1 LSRAEA
7 HDLHIHPVTISDLG
21 EQALIARVRA
31 RTPAA
36 PDWVLTGI
44 GDDAAVL
51 QPARGMVDVVT
62 TDSLVED
69 VHFRR
74 AWSTPEDIGHRA
86 LAVNLSDLAAMG
98 ASPRALLL
106 SLALPAHLPLDD
118 FDGLVGGFLA
128 LAAREG
134 APLVGGNLTRSPGPL
149 VIDVTAIGAARP
161 RRILRRSGARP
172 GDRLF
177 VTGRLGAAAAGL
189 ALRTAGIDVTTCDA
203 EQRACVQ
210 RYDRP
215 DARLRTGV
223 IVANNR
229 AASACMDVSDGLA
242 DAARQIAAASGCGVE
257 LNTEAIPIHPGAG
270 GRDALSLAWSGGED
284 YELLFAV
291 PKRRTRLFL
300 AAIRQAGETTV
311 TEIGVCTKE
320 REVCA
325 IAGGLRSTLP
335 QGFEHF
341 NQKSDEPTRI

>member
-1 LSRAEA
+1 M
-7 HDLHIHPVTISDLG
+7 IISDLG

-31 RTPAA
+31 RSPST

-51 QPARGMVDVVT
+51 RPARGMVDVVT

-74 AWSTPEDIGHRA
+74 AWSTPQDLGHRA

-98 ASPRALLL
+98 AAPRAVIL
-106 SLALPAHLPLDD
+106 SLALPARLPLDD
-118 FDGLVGGFLA
+118 FDGLIDGFLA

-189 ALRTAGIDVTTCDA
+189 RIRTAGIDVAACDDA
-203 EQRACVQ
+203 QRTCVQ
-210 RYDRP
+210 RFDRP

-242 DAARQIAAASGCGVE
+242 DAVRQIAEASGCGAE
-257 LNTEAIPIHPGAG
+257 LTTEAIPIHPGA
-270 GRDALSLAWSGGED
+270 RAWAASSETDALSLAWSGGED

-300 AAIRQAGETTV
+300 AAVRQAGEAEA
-311 TEIGVCTKE
+311 TEIGMCTKG

-325 IAGGLRSTLP
+325 TTGGARSPLP
-335 QGFEHF
+335 EGFEHF
-341 NQKSDEPTRI
+341 NSQ